1 MVKKNKDLYHN
12 TPALFDE
19 YMVENGTVKYR
30 EDGRIEY
37 MMKGYMNG
45 KEGVFHT
52 TVKNG
57 DTVIHKNFISAEKWD
72 NYIKEKDLP
81 KYNNIK

>member
-1 MVKKNKDLYHN
+1 
-12 TPALFDE
+12 
-19 YMVENGTVKYR
+19 MVENGTVKYR

-37 MMKGYMNG
+37 MMKGYMNC
-45 KEGVFHT
+45 KEWVFHA
-52 TVKNG
+52 TVKNR
-57 DTVIHKNFISAEKWD
+57 DTVMHKNFINAEKWD

>member
-45 KEGVFHT
+45 KE
-52 TVKNG
+52 
-57 DTVIHKNFISAEKWD
+57 
-72 NYIKEKDLP
+72 
-81 KYNNIK
+81 